1 MMKSSLLAQSLKT
14 KLYGLVFFAIVIILV
29 LVGTGI
35 HYYGNINKANATK
48 ADFNK
53 LIIILQDA
61 RIAEKTYLQFF
72 SAEMKGQF
80 EQLAIDTGKAFASV
94 SRSIS
99 DPAITNSFST
109 ARDLFGQYQQVFG
122 EVVKVHGQQEQVKKD
137 MMQPLLRALELLGKI
152 QGDLEA
158 RQAEMQMEGKEL
170 GVVENEMLN
179 IARDC
184 KIGFLQLQGLQYQF
198 LLSGD
203 TGLIAAFKKLT
214 DGIVNNS
221 TPALQ
226 ETALALRNT
235 NFVEYAKEIKGT
247 VQTFLKVTDQS
258 QALGVKERE
267 SIRQLNSVGKQAIE
281 PVEAVISLTNAI
293 IAAEAKS
300 AATTIAIIVALGIAA
315 FLGLS
320 CFLVL
325 GITRPLQ
332 QVVAGLKDIA
342 EGEGDLT
349 HRLTVKSQDEM
360 GELAKWFNI
369 FIEKMQAVIH
379 DVSQNAGHL
388 QAASQHLLGIAQQMS
403 SGADQTSSK
412 ANTVAAAGEE
422 MSGNMSFVASA
433 MAEASGNVSMV
444 AAAIEEMTSTIT
456 QIADNAEKASQMTSG
471 AVLQTENASVQI
483 SELGESAKDIGK
495 VIETITDISEQV
507 NLLALNATIEAA
519 RAGEAGKGFAVV
531 ANEIK
536 ELARQTATATSE
548 IKQRVEGIQHSTRGT
563 VAEIANI
570 TKVVNEVNQIVG
582 VIAVAVDEQ
591 SSATK
596 EIASNISQA
605 SVGISEVNQSVS
617 QGSVVSTQIA
627 QDIGEVKD
635 AAHTMSDNSMQVDQS
650 AANLSRLAGELNAM
664 VGGFKV

>member
-1 MMKSSLLAQSLKT
+1 MKFSLIAQSLKA

-48 ADFNK
+48 ADFNN
-53 LIIILQDA
+53 LITFLQDA

-72 SAEMKGQF
+72 SGETEKQF
-80 EQLAIDTGKAFASV
+80 AQIVIETGKSFESV
-94 SRSIS
+94 SRKIS
-99 DPAITNSFST
+99 DQEITKSFSA
-109 ARDLFGQYQQVFG
+109 ARALFGQYQQVFS

-137 MMQPLLRALELLGKI
+137 MMQPLLRALELLGTI

-203 TGLIAAFKKLT
+203 TSLIAAFKKLT
-214 DGIVNNS
+214 ESIVNNS
-221 TPALQ
+221 TPALH
-226 ETALALRNT
+226 ETAVALRN
-235 NFVEYAKEIKGT
+235 AKFIDHANEIKGT
-247 VQTFLKVTDQS
+247 VQTFLKFTEQS

-267 SIRQLNSVGKQAIE
+267 SIRQLDSAGKKAIE
-281 PVEAVISLTNAI
+281 PVEAVVKLTNTI
-293 IAAEAKS
+293 IAAQAKS
-300 AATTIAIIVALGIAA
+300 AVTTITIIVALGIAA
-315 FLGLS
+315 FICLS
-320 CFLVL
+320 FFLVL
-325 GITRPLQ
+325 RITRPLH

-349 HRLTVKSQDEM
+349 HRLTVTSRDEM

-369 FIEKMQAVIH
+369 FIEKMQTVIH
-379 DVSQNAGHL
+379 DVSLNAGHL
-388 QAASQHLLGIAQQMS
+388 QTASQQLLGIAKQMS
-403 SGADQTSSK
+403 SGADQTSDK
-412 ANTVAAAGEE
+412 ANTVAAAGEQ

-433 MAEASGNVSMV
+433 MSEASGNVSMV

-456 QIADNAEKASQMTSG
+456 QIAENAEKASTMTSG
-471 AVLQTENASVQI
+471 AVSQTQNASVQI

-536 ELARQTATATSE
+536 ELARQTATATNE

-563 VAEIANI
+563 VAEITNI

-591 SSATK
+591 SAATK

-605 SVGISEVNQSVS
+605 SAGISEVNQSVS
-617 QGSVVSTQIA
+617 QGSVVSVQIA

-635 AAHTMSDNSMQVDQS
+635 AAQAMSGNSTQVDQS
-650 AANLSRLAGELNAM
+650 ATNLSKLAEELNGM
-664 VGGFKV
+664 VNRFKV

>member
-300 AATTIAIIVALGIAA
+300 AATTITIIVALGIAA

-388 QAASQHLLGIAQQMS
+388 QAASQHLLGIAKQMS

-483 SELGESAKDIGK
+483 SELGESAKNIGK